1 MKINNIQIIWNR
13 EIAQDI
19 WEMKLDAPQ
28 ITALYKGPGQF
39 INILAAENWDIILR
53 RPMSISAVENDS
65 LSFIYKKLGQVTK
78 ILSSKVKFE
87 YLNVLGP
94 LGNTFTNWDNPQIF
108 PILVGGGTGLAPL
121 LNMHYKCLSSGL
133 KHVLVLGARNK
144 AQHFLQHIPEKG
156 IYLCTDDGSL
166 GIKGTVMSALEQILK
181 KHRNPH
187 LFSCG
192 PEPMLKAVQALA
204 LKNQIVCQLS
214 VESYMACGT
223 GLCQGCVVSKNN
235 RDVSSSANN
244 YSLVCIQ
251 GPVYGAQ
258 EVLFD

>member
-1 MKINNIQIIWNR
+1 
-13 EIAQDI
+13 
-19 WEMKLDAPQ
+19 
-28 ITALYKGPGQF
+28 
-39 INILAAENWDIILR
+39 
-53 RPMSISAVENDS
+53 
-65 LSFIYKKLGQVTK
+65 IYKKLGQVTN
-78 ILSSKVKFE
+78 ILCGRKKFD

-94 LGNTFTNWDNPQIF
+94 LGNTFTNWDNPNNI

-121 LNMHYKCLSSGL
+121 LNMHKKCLALGL
-133 KHVLVLGARNK
+133 KHALVLGARNS
-144 AQHFLQHIPEKG
+144 AQHFLKHNPEEG

-166 GIKGTVMSALEQILK
+166 GIKGTVMTPLEQILK

-204 LKNQIVCQLS
+204 LKNRIVCQLS

-223 GLCQGCVVSKNN
+223 GLCQGCAVTKND
-235 RDVSSSANN
+235 RDGSSSSIRR
-244 YSLVCIQ
+244 YSLVCIK
-251 GPVYGAQ
+251 GPVYKAG